1 MQILGQVVFIAV
13 LGIAFFFIRKRVLRL
28 RANVLLGK
36 KIAPTG
42 PESERVKNLIL
53 FAFGQ
58 KKMFDRPLVGIFHFL
73 IYAGFLLINIEV
85 LEIILDGMFGTHR
98 LFQPFLGNFYGV
110 LISFF
115 ELLALGV
122 VIACAVFLYRRDI
135 AKLPRFQSPELKGF
149 PNQDAHT
156 ILYAELVLMSMLF
169 VMNAADQILQSR
181 GIEHYVP
188 TGSLPISGL
197 LVPLFMGFSDTAL
210 IILERVAWWG
220 HILGIFGFG
229 YYVTFSKHLHIGMA
243 FPNIWYGR
251 AGAAGRM
258 ANMQSVTQ
266 EVQIMLG
273 MPTENPNP
281 EPPGRFGA
289 KDIQDLNWKQLMDAY
304 SCTECGR
311 CTSVCPANQTG
322 KLLSPRKI
330 MMDTRDRMEEVG
342 ASVEAGKEPFTD
354 GKSLLDDYIT
364 REELLACTSCNACV
378 DACPVNINPL
388 DIILDMRRYVAMEEA
403 STPGSWNSMF
413 ANVENNGAP
422 WAFSAMDRA
431 NWTSKMNQEG

>member
-1 MQILGQVVFIAV
+1 MQLLAQLAFIAL
-13 LGIAFFFIRKRVLRL
+13 LGSAFLLIRKRILRL

-36 KIAPTG
+36 KTAPTG
-42 PESERVKNLIL
+42 PTSQRLGNLVL

-85 LEIILDGMFGTHR
+85 LEIILDGLLGTHR
-98 LFQPFLGNFYGV
+98 LFQPFLGSFYGF
-110 LISFF
+110 LIGFF
-115 ELLALGV
+115 EFLALGV
-122 VIACAVFLYRRDI
+122 VVACAVFLYRRDI
-135 AKLPRFQSPELKGF
+135 AKLPRFQSPELRGF
-149 PNQDAHT
+149 PNKDAHT
-156 ILYAELVLMSMLF
+156 ILYAEVVLMAMLF
-169 VMNAADQILQSR
+169 VMNASDQVLQSR
-181 GIEHYVP
+181 NVAHYAP
-188 TGSLPISGL
+188 TGTLPISGI
-197 LVPLFMGFSDTAL
+197 LVPIFTGFSDSSL
-210 IILERVAWWG
+210 VLVERAAWWL
-220 HILGIFGFG
+220 HIIGIMGFA
-229 YYVTFSKHLHIGMA
+229 YYVTYSKHLHIGMA

-251 AGAAGRM
+251 AGETGRM
-258 ANMQSVTQ
+258 ANMPVVTN
-266 EVQIMLG
+266 EVKLMLG
-273 MPTENPNP
+273 LPSESV
-281 EPPGRFGA
+281 EAPGRFGA
-289 KDIQDLNWKQLMDAY
+289 KDINDLNWKQLMDAY

-342 ASVEAGKEPFTD
+342 NSIEAGKEPFTD
-354 GKSLLDDYIT
+354 GKSLLDNYIS

-403 STPGSWNSMF
+403 ATPGSWNSMF

-431 NWTSKMNQEG
+431 NWTSKMEPEA